1 MITMIL
7 RSLLA
12 IVASFAFT
20 AFMSPSPSVAETIQ
34 SPLPIQYRLSFRQ
47 SESHRVDIELTVPTD
62 GKSTIELM
70 MPVWTPGSYLVREY
84 ARQIETITASNG
96 LSNAPLLLEKRTK
109 NRWRVE
115 CDGVSEVVVRYS
127 LYCRE
132 MGVRTNWVERDFA
145 FLTGA
150 ATYLTRVDA
159 LDRQHIVR
167 LDATP
172 NWPQV
177 ATSLAK
183 QSDDTWVRVAKN
195 FDELVD
201 SPIVLGNIDIQSFE
215 CGGAKHYLASVGTDG
230 LWNTKAAV
238 KDVQRIV
245 ETEQKFWGEVPYTEY
260 WFLNLATES
269 GGGLEHDNSTV
280 LMTSRWTMRQKSK
293 YTDWLAL
300 VSHEFFHTWNVRR
313 LRPKALT
320 SYDFEN
326 EQYTNEL
333 WVAEGVTS
341 YYDDLLLARSGLCS
355 PKEYLDQISKGVAGV
370 QTAPGRLVQPLS
382 QSSFDAWIKFYRPDE
397 NANNSRVSYY
407 TKGSLVAMLLDAE
420 IRLAT
425 KNAKSLDDV
434 MRQLWKEHR
443 VGGYVTADVL
453 RIANQVSGQKLDAW
467 FKDHIDGTKEL
478 DFASVLKVYG
488 LEWKPKESKE
498 STDKKEL
505 TENNEKYGST
515 YVGLDV
521 TAQQGKAMIDK
532 VTKGSPAENAGI
544 NSGDELISLD
554 GYRIAAENWGER
566 LGLYRPNEI
575 LECIVARRGKILKL
589 PLKLGEQ
596 SKESWTLQRIAKPS
610 DEQESAWR
618 NWLQIPPAETA
629 AR

>member
-1 MITMIL
+1 
-7 RSLLA
+7 
-12 IVASFAFT
+12 
-20 AFMSPSPSVAETIQ
+20 
-34 SPLPIQYRLSFRQ
+34 
-47 SESHRVDIELTVPTD
+47 
-62 GKSTIELM
+62 
-70 MPVWTPGSYLVREY
+70 
-84 ARQIETITASNG
+84 
-96 LSNAPLLLEKRTK
+96 
-109 NRWRVE
+109 
-115 CDGVSEVVVRYS
+115 
-127 LYCRE
+127 
-132 MGVRTNWVERDFA
+132 
-145 FLTGA
+145 
-150 ATYLTRVDA
+150 
-159 LDRQHIVR
+159 
-167 LDATP
+167 
-172 NWPQV
+172 
-177 ATSLAK
+177 
-183 QSDDTWVRVAKN
+183 
-195 FDELVD
+195 LVD

-320 SYDFEN
+320 NYDFEN

-355 PKEYLDQISKGVAGV
+355 PKEYLDQISKGIAGV

-443 VGGYVTADVL
+443 ARGYVSADVL

-467 FKDHIDGTKEL
+467 FQDHIDGTKEL
-478 DFASVLKVYG
+478 DFSSVLKVYG

-505 TENNEKYGST
+505 TENKEKYGST
-515 YVGLDV
+515 YVGMDV
-521 TAQQGKAMIDK
+521 TAQQGKAMVDK

-554 GYRIAAENWGER
+554 GYRIAAESWGER
-566 LGLYRPNEI
+566 LGLYRPNDI

-589 PLKLGEQ
+589 QLKMGEQ
-596 SKESWTLQRIAKPS
+596 PKESWNLQRIAKPS
-610 DEQESAWR
+610 DEQEAAWQS
-618 NWLQIPPAETA
+618 WLLIGADEKKE
-629 AR
+629 

>member
-1 MITMIL
+1 
-7 RSLLA
+7 
-12 IVASFAFT
+12 
-20 AFMSPSPSVAETIQ
+20 
-34 SPLPIQYRLSFRQ
+34 
-47 SESHRVDIELTVPTD
+47 
-62 GKSTIELM
+62 
-70 MPVWTPGSYLVREY
+70 
-84 ARQIETITASNG
+84 
-96 LSNAPLLLEKRTK
+96 
-109 NRWRVE
+109 
-115 CDGVSEVVVRYS
+115 
-127 LYCRE
+127 
-132 MGVRTNWVERDFA
+132 
-145 FLTGA
+145 
-150 ATYLTRVDA
+150 
-159 LDRQHIVR
+159 
-167 LDATP
+167 
-172 NWPQV
+172 
-177 ATSLAK
+177 
-183 QSDDTWVRVAKN
+183 
-195 FDELVD
+195 
-201 SPIVLGNIDIQSFE
+201 
-215 CGGAKHYLASVGTDG
+215 
-230 LWNTKAAV
+230 
-238 KDVQRIV
+238 
-245 ETEQKFWGEVPYTEY
+245 
-260 WFLNLATES
+260 
-269 GGGLEHDNSTV
+269 
-280 LMTSRWTMRQKSK
+280 
-293 YTDWLAL
+293 
-300 VSHEFFHTWNVRR
+300 
-313 LRPKALT
+313 
-320 SYDFEN
+320 
-326 EQYTNEL
+326 
-333 WVAEGVTS
+333 
-341 YYDDLLLARSGLCS
+341 
-355 PKEYLDQISKGVAGV
+355 
-370 QTAPGRLVQPLS
+370 
-382 QSSFDAWIKFYRPDE
+382 
-397 NANNSRVSYY
+397 
-407 TKGSLVAMLLDAE
+407 
-420 IRLAT
+420 
-425 KNAKSLDDV
+425 